1 MWWVDFAPAIGGEI
15 QKARPAVVVS
25 NNAANQYSNRVQVI
39 PLSSNTSKLYQSDA
53 KIIVQERESKAMA
66 DQIRTVAKERLGTC
80 IGELSPNDMRKV
92 ELAIRIQLSLA
103 V

>member
-1 MWWVDFAPAIGGEI
+1 
-15 QKARPAVVVS
+15 
-25 NNAANQYSNRVQVI
+25 
-39 PLSSNTSKLYQSDA
+39 
-53 KIIVQERESKAMA
+53 MA

-92 ELAIRIQLSLA
+92 ELAIRIQLGLA